1 MCVAQTSN
9 QLHDCASLGDACLS
23 LLEGSCIHTVHM
35 YVGVCAHCVVCDG
48 RCILSFCSPNHL
60 TLMG

>member
-1 MCVAQTSN
+1 MCVARTSN

-23 LLEGSCIHTVHM
+23 LLEGSCIHTVHT

-48 RCILSFCSPNHL
+48 VFSLSVAP
-60 TLMG
+60 TI